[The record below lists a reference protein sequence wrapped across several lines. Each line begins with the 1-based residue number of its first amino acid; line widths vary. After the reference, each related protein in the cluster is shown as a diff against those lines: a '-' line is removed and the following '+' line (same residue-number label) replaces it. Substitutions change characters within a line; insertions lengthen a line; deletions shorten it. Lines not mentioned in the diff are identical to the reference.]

1 MNRWIGYC
9 GQCYYDS
16 DEIDD
21 DSAGLTDLFL
31 LNSMMN
37 GARWLS
43 EPVWCTVCPVHT
55 CIAVVVS
62 SW

>member
-31 LNSMMN
+31 LNLMMN
-37 GARWLS
+37 GARWIS
-43 EPVWCTVCPVHT
+43 EPV
-55 CIAVVVS
+55 
-62 SW
+62 